1 MLFNSVTYIIF
12 LLIVVPLYWFLPV
25 ILRKWL
31 IVFSSIIFYG
41 FWRFDF
47 VLLVLLSTVVD
58 YFIAQKIFNSVSKT
72 IKKKWLIAA
81 VITNLTL
88 LFIFKYILFFSN
100 SISGLL
106 NLFNV
111 VIIVPDIFH
120 NIILPLG
127 ISFYTF
133 QTISYSVDVF
143 RGIIKPEK
151 NFILYTCYVMFF
163 PQLVAGPILRAE
175 EVIYQFK
182 NKLNFSINYVEDGI
196 RRILLGLF
204 LKVVLADSISP
215 FVDKGFDINPQFLG
229 AIDVITLAFLFG
241 FQIYFDFSAYSHI
254 AIGTAKLFGLQFPE
268 NFNFPY
274 ISKSPREFWRRWHIS
289 LSSWIR
295 DYLYLPLAGAIFQQS
310 SRGGL
315 AIAIDKKKKN
325 NSLFFTWLLM
335 GLWHGANW
343 NFVFWG
349 FYHYLLIIIY
359 RVLNDNFRNV
369 SIRLKNIVGLP
380 LTLFFSM
387 LSWVFFRADSLQI
400 ALQMYSKLLNPQNY
414 FFLGL
419 RENTYI
425 VAFFLLI
432 GTFITYYVHKI
443 VIPYLRQKNV
453 TIAIFETI
461 FMSIVIILVF
471 IYLQTINQFIYFQF

>member
-1 MLFNSVTYIIF
+1 
-12 LLIVVPLYWFLPV
+12 
-25 ILRKWL
+25 
-31 IVFSSIIFYG
+31 
-41 FWRFDF
+41 
-47 VLLVLLSTVVD
+47 
-58 YFIAQKIFNSVSKT
+58 
-72 IKKKWLIAA
+72 
-81 VITNLTL
+81 
-88 LFIFKYILFFSN
+88 
-100 SISGLL
+100 
-106 NLFNV
+106 
-111 VIIVPDIFH
+111 
-120 NIILPLG
+120 
-127 ISFYTF
+127 
-133 QTISYSVDVF
+133 
-143 RGIIKPEK
+143 
-151 NFILYTCYVMFF
+151 MFF